1 MAESSLLLCD
11 GCGQPATSAHLAK
24 RFERLEWTTRY
35 RPVHIGTVLFGA
47 VAPALDSDF
56 LYSPSGEFGGE
67 AGRVLEA
74 AGISQIGKTAE
85 AALVEFQ
92 RQGLFLTYV
101 LECALESASD
111 GQVQRL
117 LNARFAA
124 TAARIRRSLR
134 PKRIVPISRLMEPLL
149 HGPNGPVDLGCSLV
163 TDGDKAFSL
172 DDEGAEVS
180 IAELR
185 RVLATVEAAAHS

>member
-1 MAESSLLLCD
+1 MTESSLLLCD
-11 GCGQPATSAHLAK
+11 GCGQPATSAHSAK
-24 RFERLEWTTRY
+24 RFELLEWTTRY
-35 RPVHIGTVLFGA
+35 RPVHIGTVLLGA

-74 AGISQIGKTAE
+74 AGISRNGKTAE
-85 AALVEFQ
+85 ASLVEFQ
-92 RQGLFLTYV
+92 RRGLFLTDV
-101 LECALESASD
+101 LECPLESQSD
-111 GQVQRL
+111 GQVERL

-134 PKRIVPISRLMEPLL
+134 PKRIVPISRLLEPLL
-149 HGPNGPVDLGCSLV
+149 HGPNGPVDLGCSVV

-172 DDEGAEVS
+172 DDDGAEVS
-180 IAELR
+180 IAGLR
-185 RVLATVEAAAHS
+185 RMLGSVETAGHS